1 MGMAASQVRLLQ
13 LTGRKNDIGRQLQS
27 LSAEKMSL
35 TREMKGVTKDYQNA
49 LSSKV
54 FKWTTNSGANYVD
67 LSYNTLMKPNSTNNN
82 TPYLLTNANG
92 AVMIDSTYK
101 KYAEMISANGAAGGD
116 YESVRTEILAS
127 LCPNITEEEI
137 EKANET
143 SEALENATINLN
155 DLIDEEPSEPV
166 NYSNASTFLAN
177 AGTISGINIS
187 QGGTLNLGDSTSA
200 ASSFSSFIN
209 ELKTNMANVLTENDQ
224 EAFNSACSAFYNDYS
239 VHIGSSSE
247 SSKNLLENE
256 SSPLRLSGSSY
267 TLNVSMA
274 LENILGQYESAGGN
288 VQENERGTIEYA
300 WRDKD
305 SSSYLD
311 WQNNKYPAWQSEYN
325 AAQEEYQ
332 TALDNNNQV
341 FTAANATEVAFYD
354 RIFNAIAENG
364 WEYNNQISDNDY
376 LNQMLQNNQYFI
388 TTVNTGTDEDGKT
401 IYEYDSSIASNFDYL
416 ISVNDSDAANE
427 ALAEYEYQKSIIN
440 EKESRIDT
448 RMQDLETEQSAINE
462 MIKGIESVRNDNVE
476 RTFSIFS

>member
-67 LSYNTLMKPNSTNNN
+67 LSYNTLMKPNSANNN
-82 TPYLLTNANG
+82 TPYLLTNTNG
-92 AVMIDSTYK
+92 AVMIESTYK
-101 KYAEMISANGAAGGD
+101 KYAEMISPNGASGGD

-137 EKANET
+137 EKANEA
-143 SEALENATINLN
+143 SEALENATIKLN
-155 DLIDEEPSEPV
+155 DLKEIEPQEPV
-166 NYSNASTFLAN
+166 NYSNANTFLAN

-187 QGGTLNLGDSTSA
+187 QGGTLNIGDSTTA
-200 ASSFSSFIN
+200 ASGLSSFIN
-209 ELKTNMANVLTENDQ
+209 ELKTKMANVLSEKDKT
-224 EAFNSACSAFYNDYS
+224 AFNSACDNFYNDYS
-239 VHIGSSSE
+239 AHIGSSSE

-256 SSPLRLSGSSY
+256 SSPLRLNESNY

-274 LENILGQYESAGGN
+274 LENILGQYESAGGDAEQN
-288 VQENERGTIEYA
+288 SYGTMTYA

-305 SSSYLD
+305 STEYTT
-311 WQNNKYPAWQSEYN
+311 WQTEYETWQSEYN
-325 AAQEEYQ
+325 AAQEEYK

-341 FTAANATEVAFYD
+341 FTAANSSEIAFYD

>member
-35 TREMKGVTKDYQNA
+35 TREMKGVTRDYQNA

-82 TPYLLTNANG
+82 TPYLLTNTNG

-137 EKANET
+137 EKANEA

-155 DLIDEEPSEPV
+155 DLKEAEPKEPV
-166 NYSNASTFLAN
+166 KYSNASNFLAN
-177 AGTISGINIS
+177 AGTINNINIS
-187 QGGTLNLGDSTSA
+187 KGGNLNLGLLLTA
-200 ASSFSSFIN
+200 KVGFKNFIN
-209 ELKTNMANVLTENDQ
+209 ELKNNMSEVLSEDDQ
-224 EAFNSACSAFYNDYS
+224 KAFNSACDNFYNDYS

-247 SSKNLLENE
+247 SSKNLLEND
-256 SSPLRLSGSSY
+256 SSPIKKDGLYY

-274 LENILGQYESAGGN
+274 LENILGQYEEAGGDAEQN
-288 VQENERGTIEYA
+288 SYGTMTYA

-305 SSSYLD
+305 STEYTT
-311 WQNNKYPAWQSEYN
+311 WQTGYETWQSEYTT
-325 AAQEEYQ
+325 AQEEYQ
-332 TALDNNNQV
+332 TTLDNNNQV
-341 FTAANATEVAFYD
+341 FTSANATEVAFYD

-364 WEYNNQISDNDY
+364 WEYNNQISGNDY

-388 TTVNTGTDEDGKT
+388 TTVNTNTDENGKT
-401 IYEYDSSIASNFDYL
+401 VYEYDSSIASNFDYL